1 MFTSEGS
8 PDPAAPAVDL
18 LRRTPIFASLADHEL
33 DKIQSLLDHREFKK
47 GATIF
52 RTGDPGDSCYIIV
65 SGIAQIF
72 HGDGSG
78 PRARVLAELGPSA
91 VLGEGCLLTDHVRSA
106 TAKASS
112 DVVTLR
118 LSRSDFDQL
127 LEEDDLAA
135 YRMVMAM
142 AAELHRRLIT
152 SNNLLSELLRSA
164 GSNDA
169 APARELDGL
178 REKLLREWSLY

>member
-8 PDPAAPAVDL
+8 PDPAPPTIDT

-33 DKIQSLLDHREFKK
+33 ETIRSLLDHREFAE

-52 RTGDPGDSCYIIV
+52 QTGDPGDSCYIIV
-65 SGIAQIF
+65 SGTAQIF
-72 HGDGSG
+72 HGDGAG
-78 PRARVLAELGPSA
+78 QAARVLAELGPSA
-91 VLGEGCLLTDHVRSA
+91 VLGEGCLLTDQVRSA
-106 TAKASS
+106 TARASS
-112 DVVTLR
+112 HVVTLR

-164 GSNDA
+164 GGNGS

>member
-1 MFTSEGS
+1 MSTSEGS
-8 PDPAAPAVDL
+8 PDHAPPTIAA
-18 LRRTPIFASLADHEL
+18 LRRSPIFSSLADHEL
-33 DKIQSLLDHREFKK
+33 DKIRSLLDLREFAV
-47 GATIF
+47 GETIF
-52 RTGDPGDSCYIIV
+52 RTGDPGDSCYIIE
-65 SGIAQIF
+65 SGTAQIF
-72 HGDGSG
+72 HGDANG
-78 PRARVLAELGPSA
+78 PNARVLAELGPSA
-91 VLGEGCLLTDHVRSA
+91 VLGEGSLLTEHVRSA
-106 TAKASS
+106 TAKASTH
-112 DVVTLR
+112 VVTLR

-164 GSNDA
+164 AGSGS

-178 REKLLREWSLY
+178 REKLQREWSLY

>member
-1 MFTSEGS
+1 MFTSEVS
-8 PDPAAPAVDL
+8 PDPSGQAVDT

-33 DKIQSLLDHREFKK
+33 DKMRSLLDNRVFAA

-65 SGIAQIF
+65 SGTAQIF
-72 HGDGSG
+72 HGDGTGS
-78 PRARVLAELGPSA
+78 RARVLAELGPSA
-91 VLGEGCLLTDHVRSA
+91 VVGEGCLLTDHPRSA
-106 TAKASS
+106 TAKALTE
-112 DVVTLR
+112 VVTLR

-164 GSNDA
+164 GSSGS

>member
-1 MFTSEGS
+1 M
-8 PDPAAPAVDL
+8 
-18 LRRTPIFASLADHEL
+18 
-33 DKIQSLLDHREFKK
+33 
-47 GATIF
+47 
-52 RTGDPGDSCYIIV
+52 
-65 SGIAQIF
+65 
-72 HGDGSG
+72 
-78 PRARVLAELGPSA
+78 
-91 VLGEGCLLTDHVRSA
+91 
-106 TAKASS
+106 
-112 DVVTLR
+112 VTLR

-164 GSNDA
+164 GGNGS

>member
-1 MFTSEGS
+1 
-8 PDPAAPAVDL
+8 V
-18 LRRTPIFASLADHEL
+18 
-33 DKIQSLLDHREFKK
+33 FKA

-52 RTGDPGDSCYIIV
+52 STGDPGDSCYIIV
-65 SGIAQIF
+65 SGTAQIF
-72 HGDGSG
+72 HGTGDGDSS
-78 PRARVLAELGPSA
+78 RVLAELGPSA
-91 VLGEGCLLTDHVRSA
+91 VLGEGCLLTDEVRSA
-106 TAKASS
+106 TAKAST
-112 DVVTLR
+112 DVHTLR
-118 LSRSDFDQL
+118 LSRSDFDTL
-127 LEEDDLAA
+127 LEEDELAA

-164 GSNDA
+164 GSNGA